1 MGSRKNENDIVQN
14 IHDKIKQN
22 IVENNLIQDGDKI
35 VVAVSGGPDSMC
47 LLDNLNIL
55 KPIFKKEHNINYS
68 LCVAHVNHKI
78 RVESEQE
85 KVYVKNYCD
94 SINVPFYYKEANVPK
109 LSAELKLSE
118 ETCGRKIRYDFF
130 NQLLIDLN
138 ANKLAI
144 AHNLNDNV
152 ETILLNVIRGCGL
165 KGLIGMNFK
174 TQNYIRPM
182 LNIEK
187 KDILKYC
194 ELQKLNPC
202 FDATNEMDIHMR
214 NKVRLDLIPTLKNE
228 YNENI
233 MQNITRMRNIVKL
246 DDDFLNEYT
255 NLLVNKTIIKFN
267 NLKIIFN
274 FSYITKEHLAIEN
287 RAIRVIIYKLLGNL
301 DGIENIHINDIIRLL
316 KNNKKGKE
324 YIIGNKFS
332 IKIVKKDV
340 AVISK
345 GGI

>member
-1 MGSRKNENDIVQN
+1 
-14 IHDKIKQN
+14 
-22 IVENNLIQDGDKI
+22 
-35 VVAVSGGPDSMC
+35 
-47 LLDNLNIL
+47 
-55 KPIFKKEHNINYS
+55 
-68 LCVAHVNHKI
+68 
-78 RVESEQE
+78 
-85 KVYVKNYCD
+85 
-94 SINVPFYYKEANVPK
+94 
-109 LSAELKLSE
+109 
-118 ETCGRKIRYDFF
+118 
-130 NQLLIDLN
+130 
-138 ANKLAI
+138 
-144 AHNLNDNV
+144 
-152 ETILLNVIRGCGL
+152 
-165 KGLIGMNFK
+165 
-174 TQNYIRPM
+174 
-182 LNIEK
+182 
-187 KDILKYC
+187 
-194 ELQKLNPC
+194 
-202 FDATNEMDIHMR
+202 MR

-255 NLLVNKTIIKFN
+255 NLLVNKTIIKFD

>member
-1 MGSRKNENDIVQN
+1 MGSRKNKNDIVQN

-22 IVENNLIQDGDKI
+22 IIENNLIQDGDKI

-55 KPIFKKEHNINYS
+55 KPIFKEEYNINYS

-85 KVYVKNYCD
+85 KVYVKDYCD

-255 NLLVNKTIIKFN
+255 NLLVNKTIIKFD